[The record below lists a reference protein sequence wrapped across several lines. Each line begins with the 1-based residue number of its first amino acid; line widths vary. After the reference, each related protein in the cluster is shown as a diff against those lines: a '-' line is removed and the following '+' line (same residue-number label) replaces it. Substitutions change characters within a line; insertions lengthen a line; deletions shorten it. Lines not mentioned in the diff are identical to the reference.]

1 MNLEQIQEMWEKD
14 SKIDPDNLHDESLKI
29 PQLHSKYYTLY
40 NTITLLRERAREQ
53 YAKVRLERYNYYT
66 GKATAEVY
74 AEEPFPYKVREKDAI
89 QRHLEADDKMNKI
102 DMKIKY
108 YDVMLKFLEEIIRAV
123 SNRTYQIKNAIEW
136 NKFQAGY
143 ESRLVRYYRRIMKSF
158 KQLQEILGGVPN
170 DGYFG
175 HPRLKIEN
183 PFSPPK
189 EKTKKTNGGKGLTN
203 KLGNRATEIED
214 MIKNM
219 R

>member
-1 MNLEQIQEMWEKD
+1 MNLEQIQEMWEND

-53 YAKVRLERYNYYT
+53 YSKVKLERYNYYT

-89 QRHLEADDKMNKI
+89 QRHLDADDKMNKV

-108 YDVMLKFLEEIIRAV
+108 YDIMLKFLEEIIRNI
-123 SNRTYQIKNAIEW
+123 SGRTYQIKNAIEW

-143 ESRLVRYYRRIMKSF
+143 
-158 KQLQEILGGVPN
+158 N
-170 DGYFG
+170 
-175 HPRLKIEN
+175 
-183 PFSPPK
+183 
-189 EKTKKTNGGKGLTN
+189 
-203 KLGNRATEIED
+203 
-214 MIKNM
+214 
-219 R
+219 

>member
-53 YAKVRLERYNYYT
+53 YNKVRLERYNYYT

-89 QRHLEADDKMNKI
+89 QRHLDADDRMNKV

-108 YDVMLKFLEEIIRAV
+108 YDIMLKFLEEVIRAV

-143 ESRLVRYYRRIMKSF
+143 
-158 KQLQEILGGVPN
+158 N
-170 DGYFG
+170 
-175 HPRLKIEN
+175 
-183 PFSPPK
+183 
-189 EKTKKTNGGKGLTN
+189 
-203 KLGNRATEIED
+203 
-214 MIKNM
+214 
-219 R
+219 

>member
-14 SKIDPDNLHDESLKI
+14 SHIDPDNLHDESLKI

-53 YAKVRLERYNYYT
+53 YSKVRLERYNYYT

-89 QRHLEADDKMNKI
+89 QRHLEADDRMNKV

-108 YDVMLKFLEEIIRAV
+108 YDIMLKFLEEVIRAV

-143 ESRLVRYYRRIMKSF
+143 
-158 KQLQEILGGVPN
+158 N
-170 DGYFG
+170 
-175 HPRLKIEN
+175 
-183 PFSPPK
+183 
-189 EKTKKTNGGKGLTN
+189 
-203 KLGNRATEIED
+203 
-214 MIKNM
+214 
-219 R
+219 

>member
-1 MNLEQIQEMWEKD
+1 MNLEQIQEMWEKE

-53 YAKVRLERYNYYT
+53 YNKVRLERYNYYT

-89 QRHLEADDKMNKI
+89 QRHLEADDKMNKV

-108 YDVMLKFLEEIIRAV
+108 YDIMLKFLEEIIRNI
-123 SNRTYQIKNAIEW
+123 SGRTYQIKNAIEW

-143 ESRLVRYYRRIMKSF
+143 
-158 KQLQEILGGVPN
+158 N
-170 DGYFG
+170 
-175 HPRLKIEN
+175 
-183 PFSPPK
+183 
-189 EKTKKTNGGKGLTN
+189 
-203 KLGNRATEIED
+203 
-214 MIKNM
+214 
-219 R
+219 

>member
-40 NTITLLRERAREQ
+40 NTITLLREKAREQ
-53 YAKVRLERYNYYT
+53 YSKVRLERYNYYT

-108 YDVMLKFLEEIIRAV
+108 YDIMLKFLEEIIRNI
-123 SNRTYQIKNAIEW
+123 SGRTYQIKNAIEW

-143 ESRLVRYYRRIMKSF
+143 
-158 KQLQEILGGVPN
+158 N
-170 DGYFG
+170 
-175 HPRLKIEN
+175 
-183 PFSPPK
+183 
-189 EKTKKTNGGKGLTN
+189 
-203 KLGNRATEIED
+203 
-214 MIKNM
+214 
-219 R
+219 